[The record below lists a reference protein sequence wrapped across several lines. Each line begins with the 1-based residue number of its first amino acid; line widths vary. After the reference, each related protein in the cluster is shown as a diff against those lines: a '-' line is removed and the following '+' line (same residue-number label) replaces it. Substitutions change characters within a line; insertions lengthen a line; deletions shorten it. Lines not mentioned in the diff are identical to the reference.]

1 MKTKQQKI
9 DEINAEYNKIVAL
22 ALDKCNKIRD
32 PAWAECNK
40 IVDLANAEC
49 NKVIDPAWDKKN
61 KALAD
66 LEICEHCGK

>member
-9 DEINAEYNKIVAL
+9 DEINAEYNKIV
-22 ALDKCNKIRD
+22 
-32 PAWAECNK
+32 
-40 IVDLANAEC
+40 DLAIAEC